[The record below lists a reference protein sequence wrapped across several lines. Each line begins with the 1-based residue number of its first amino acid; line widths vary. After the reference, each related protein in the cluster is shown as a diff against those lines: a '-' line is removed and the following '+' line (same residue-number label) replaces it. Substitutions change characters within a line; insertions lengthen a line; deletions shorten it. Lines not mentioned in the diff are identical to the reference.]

1 MAHRDAIV
9 AYLDDELES
18 AAYRDYGPNGLQ
30 VIGADEVTR
39 LRVAVSASLE
49 VFERAAADGAQ
60 MLVVHHGLFWDGS
73 SPVIGRLERRR
84 LEALFASDLSLVA
97 YHLPLDGHA
106 VLGNNARLAAILGIA
121 DPQPFAEH
129 RGRALGRHGL
139 LPAPASAAEVA
150 ARLGEALGSTPLVL
164 PGGPEQVRSVGV
176 VSGAAAR
183 DVREAAACG
192 IELFVTGEP
201 EEDAPYLARE
211 LGVTIVAAGHNAT
224 ETVGV
229 RALAA
234 RLADVF
240 GIDTGFIPVWNP
252 V

>member
-9 AYLDDELES
+9 AYLDEELES

-30 VIGADEVTR
+30 VVGADEVTT

-49 VFERAAADGAQ
+49 VFERAAAAGAQ
-60 MLVVHHGLFWDGS
+60 MLVVHHGLFWDGA

-84 LEALFASDLSLVA
+84 LETLFRHDLSLVA

-106 VLGNNARLAAILGIA
+106 VLGNNAQLATILGIG
-121 DPQPFAEH
+121 DPEPFAEH
-129 RGRALGRHGL
+129 RGRAIGRHGAL
-139 LPAPASAAEVA
+139 AAPSSAEALA
-150 ARLGEALGSTPLVL
+150 AVLGEALGSTPLVL
-164 PGGPEQVRSVGV
+164 PGGPEQVRTVAV

-183 DVREAAACG
+183 DVRAAAALG
-192 IELFVTGEP
+192 IDLFVTGEP

-229 RALAA
+229 RAVAA
-234 RLADVF
+234 RLAAVF
-240 GIDTGFIPVWNP
+240 RIDTGFLPVRNP

>member
-9 AYLDDELES
+9 AYLDEELES

-30 VIGADEVTR
+30 VVGADEVTR

-49 VFERAAADGAQ
+49 VFERAAADGAE
-60 MLVVHHGLFWDGS
+60 MLVVHHGLFWDGA
-73 SPVIGRLERRR
+73 SPVIGHLERRR
-84 LEALFASDLSLVA
+84 LETLFRGDLSLVA
-97 YHLPLDGHA
+97 YHLPLDGHP
-106 VLGNNARLAAILGIA
+106 VLGNNARLAAILGLD
-121 DPQPFAEH
+121 DPEPFAEH
-129 RGRALGRHGL
+129 RGRAIGRRGQL
-139 LPAPASAAEVA
+139 AAPTTADAVA
-150 ARLGEALGSTPLVL
+150 ATLAAALGSTPLVL
-164 PGGPEQVRSVGV
+164 PGGPDEVRTVAV

-183 DVREAAACG
+183 DVREAAALG
-192 IELFVTGEP
+192 IDLFVTGEP

-240 GIDTGFIPVWNP
+240 GIDTGFLPVWNP

>member
-9 AYLDDELES
+9 AYLDDELEA

-30 VIGADEVTR
+30 VVGADEVTR

-60 MLVVHHGLFWDGS
+60 MLVVHHGLFWDGG
-73 SPVIGRLERRR
+73 SPLIGRLERRR
-84 LEALFASDLSLVA
+84 LETLFRHDLSLVA

-106 VLGNNARLAAILGIA
+106 VLGNNAQLAAILGIA

-129 RGRALGRHGL
+129 RGRALGRHGAL
-139 LPAPASAAEVA
+139 AAPASAEDVA
-150 ARLGEALGSTPLVL
+150 TTLGEALGSMPLVL
-164 PGGPEQVRSVGV
+164 PGGPGEVRTVGV

-183 DVREAAACG
+183 DVREAAALG
-192 IELFVTGEP
+192 LDLFVTGEP

-229 RALAA
+229 RAVAA
-234 RLADVF
+234 RLTDVF
-240 GIDTGFIPVWNP
+240 GIDTGFLPVWNP